1 MKKRL
6 VSILL
11 VLVMVLGMLP
21 TVAFAADT
29 AAPITT
35 AEEFAAMD
43 AGGNYILMRDI
54 TITAPYAKDFTGTF
68 NGGGNTI
75 TLNITGVSAANVG
88 AFSVLRSGA
97 VVENLMT
104 DGTITAP
111 AYNNVGG
118 IAGQASA
125 ATADIIIRNCKNAAA
140 ISGKQSVGGIVGYV
154 PKNNDTSG
162 VKMEGLA
169 NTGDLS
175 GTRNVGGI
183 IGNLE
188 GPARI

>member
-21 TVAFAADT
+21 TVAFAAET
-29 AAPITT
+29 AVPITT
-35 AEEFAAMD
+35 DKEFAAMD

-97 VVENLMT
+97 VV
-104 DGTITAP
+104 
-111 AYNNVGG
+111 
-118 IAGQASA
+118 
-125 ATADIIIRNCKNAAA
+125 
-140 ISGKQSVGGIVGYV
+140 
-154 PKNNDTSG
+154 
-162 VKMEGLA
+162 
-169 NTGDLS
+169 
-175 GTRNVGGI
+175 
-183 IGNLE
+183 
-188 GPARI
+188 